1 VLVISWSSSWRVYKY
16 RQKAVIFNSELKTLN
31 DLIIN
36 LKEGKTEA
44 LLFGTA
50 KRICTDW
57 LIHDILYD
65 VTG

>member
-1 VLVISWSSSWRVYKY
+1 M
-16 RQKAVIFNSELKTLN
+16 QKPSPCCLANVALWLDEN

-50 KRICTDW
+50 KRICKSKRVFVYT
-57 LIHDILYD
+57 
-65 VTG
+65 V